1 MTKLLQSQSEIILDA
16 SQETVF
22 DVVTGPILLPRT
34 SPGDW
39 ARMEFGPPTTAKA
52 TFVETIELAGEPM
65 RFECRVDTCRP
76 PFLWMASTRSIL
88 PAQFGGVHMT
98 LTAIHTLD
106 PCESGRTRFR
116 RSMIAAL
123 RVEAAVP
130 QQVIDLFGNDA
141 VHEGF
146 ITQVRNRIG
155 LANHRHDLGHH

>member
-1 MTKLLQSQSEIILDA
+1 MTKLLQSQSEVILDA

-34 SPGDW
+34 SSSDW
-39 ARMEFGPPTTAKA
+39 ARMEFGPPTAARA

-65 RFECRVDTCRP
+65 RFACRVDTCRR

-98 LTAIHTLD
+98 LTAIHTVD
-106 PCESGRTRFR
+106 PWESGRTRFR
-116 RSMIAAL
+116 RSMIAAV
-123 RVEAAVP
+123 RFETAVP

-146 ITQVRNRIG
+146 IAQVQSRIG
-155 LANHRHDLGHH
+155 LSGNPARSR